1 MEGMKIAILM
11 ILVLVLIA
19 IAAQVYLI
27 LKERNKLQA
36 DISALNNK
44 LESLDKKNV
53 NLRGEIEYFSH
64 PENLEKEL
72 RSKFNY
78 KLPGEKT
85 LIIVP

>member
-1 MEGMKIAILM
+1 MKLAILM
-11 ILVLVLIA
+11 ILALVLIA
-19 IAAQVYLI
+19 ISAQVYLI
-27 LKERNKLQA
+27 LEERNKLRV

-44 LESLDKKNV
+44 LESLAKENV
-53 NLRGEIEYFSH
+53 NLRGEIEYLSH